1 MRRANVSPPCTSED
15 AREHGSCGPA
25 GSVTVTESTSQAVAY
40 SASYSERVSCG
51 GWLPWRICQKTR
63 YKTAYHTVQ
72 LKVTKEIPSCCDG
85 YEQVGSYCALP
96 LNRSEEFTSKP
107 GLCPEEDEGGS
118 ILSCEWDTDCPGL
131 QRCCPADSG
140 SQCRSP
146 LAAAGERGW
155 YVNVTI
161 TVKMDYQELHSQERG
176 LLNHTRLLHSVVT
189 GAVESPALSVHHVH
203 SYSPSPFL
211 TASQLLVGAGGPISV
226 RDLAARLQL
235 IVQRIEEVSAVDV
248 RDVDECAHEELYSCP
263 PAAYCLNTEGSYNCS
278 CHEGLTDSSP
288 NGTVTACLET
298 PDRPSPFTAS
308 SPPGG
313 ISLSS
318 AVVPTS
324 TAAGGGSGKS
334 AEALLTTS
342 TQADSVKSTISPRLT
357 PWRTALVCADSAPT
371 LSLPGDPALIKN
383 LVVLNVTG
391 SSFYTRWSV
400 DSPVGR
406 QAYVVQLFR
415 GTQSLSRAETE
426 LLSWEATR
434 LDPGVLYT
442 VRVTSRACGQEGN
455 ATSQDVKTEG
465 KALRGRSRLTNV
477 QFTEALRNSS
487 SGEYF
492 NLTRDIWM
500 EIRKSLP
507 PDIQALVES
516 GAVRILITRLS
527 SGSVMVDFLV
537 LFSPDLAQ
545 NMTAV
550 STAILDSL
558 KSSSRYDVDSNST
571 GLEDF
576 DECAAGD
583 EDCSPHAVC
592 ENTWGSF
599 SCACRSAFT
608 DTDPARPGRSCEDG
622 SAGLTTEDTVAGPKE
637 MSVQVRVSSSNK
649 NPLTVQIQGR
659 SGKSTDLLPNPLV
672 PRGLSAPGFND
683 TDPSQPGRH
692 CAGAVQYPRNTA
704 FGQGSSLTMLHCLI
718 ALGNDWNVNLEPPTT
733 AAVQANTVGGYS
745 CACRPGFADADPSQP
760 GRLCAGTAP
769 TTRTF
774 LLSVVHRQIDSSCDH
789 HFYKQIPEFLA
800 VVTCEIIFSPFQSCY
815 CYRVL
820 LTFYST
826 FLKPYTFLFDLLSLT
841 YSVILLLFHLENHE
855 WQGLPHLPTS
865 HGNKTGFL
873 VWNVSVTCP
882 TESVSVSFTPL
893 FIFLLATHKGSS
905 TALPSFETPWLKIW
919 SSAFSICLEMCISIS
934 ETSKTPTAA
943 APPLPHTNPTS
954 WALVDVDNA
963 ITVDCR
969 LYEISVTVAK
979 AFLAWKSIAESSLFL
994 GVTECGLSSTN
1005 ETHVKLTAMWDNCDT
1020 KLLHNRTHTTA
1031 WTTLL
1036 NNRTVD
1042 SSIAPRVYIEIPVKC
1057 TYSNSLLISTG
1068 YTPTGVDMIK
1078 DIIEGSGIFLAT
1090 IQLLNGTS
1098 PLPKNYSLSPDDE
1111 VFIEVGINLTMT
1123 QVKLILN
1130 ECWATPTS
1138 SPSDPTTHMFM
1149 KNSCPIPNTY
1159 TTVIENGNSTKA
1171 RLSLRIFSFVDHS
1184 VIYLHCQVQICIETA
1199 GTSCKPHCEQRSERS
1214 IKAVEIGQASWGP
1227 IYRSSHAVT
1236 KETLNSH
1243 RETGFIVLG
1252 VLLCLL
1258 LLVTLTVVALFYRK
1272 RIGHYNFSFKPNQ
1285 ENFTYHVFDT

>member
-1 MRRANVSPPCTSED
+1 MKVQNNVRA
-15 AREHGSCGPA
+15 
-25 GSVTVTESTSQAVAY
+25 
-40 SASYSERVSCG
+40 
-51 GWLPWRICQKTR
+51 LF
-63 YKTAYHTVQ
+63 
-72 LKVTKEIPSCCDG
+72 L
-85 YEQVGSYCALP
+85 
-96 LNRSEEFTSKP
+96 
-107 GLCPEEDEGGS
+107 
-118 ILSCEWDTDCPGL
+118 
-131 QRCCPADSG
+131 
-140 SQCRSP
+140 
-146 LAAAGERGW
+146 AGERRW

-161 TVKMDYQELHSQERG
+161 TVKMDYQELHSQDRG

-189 GAVESPALSVHHVH
+189 GAVDSPALSVHHVH

-211 TASQLLVGAGGPISV
+211 TASQLLVGAGRPISV
-226 RDLAARLQL
+226 RDLAALLQL
-235 IVQRIEEVSAVDV
+235 IVQRVEEVSAVDV

-263 PAAYCLNTEGSYNCS
+263 PAANCLNTEGSYNCS
-278 CHEGLTDSSP
+278 CHEGFTDSSP
-288 NGTVTACLET
+288 NGTVTGCLGPSHSADPTEETTPSFTSSTMMSWTHNYSSDASATDTLLQNSTASETHYNSSTDPPSPATSQQKGDWATVLLVTSRPVLPTQSPWTNLTTVSESRSSSTVSLWNVTET

-308 SPPGG
+308 SPSGG
-313 ISLSS
+313 IS
-318 AVVPTS
+318 PTS

-342 TQADSVKSTISPRLT
+342 TQADSVKSTISPGASSVVIHSTSLT
-357 PWRTALVCADSAPT
+357 EPPWSTTTPQASYHLQHPTTASYPSTTAPLTMESQTALARNCH
-371 LSLPGDPALIKN
+371 PALIKN

-391 SSFYTRWSV
+391 SSFYMRWSV

-406 QAYVVQLFR
+406 QAYVVQLLR
-415 GTQSLSRAETE
+415 GTQSVDRAETE
-426 LLSWEATR
+426 LLSWEATG
-434 LDPGVLYT
+434 LEPGVLYT

-487 SGEYF
+487 SGEYL

-500 EIRKSLP
+500 EICKSLP
-507 PDIQALVES
+507 PDVRALVELR
-516 GAVRILITRLS
+516 AVSIVITRLS

-537 LFSPDLAQ
+537 LFSPGLAQ

-558 KSSSRYDVDSNST
+558 KNSTRYDVDRNST

-599 SCACRSAFT
+599 RCACRSAFT
-608 DTDPARPGRSCEDG
+608 DTNPARPGRSCEDVNECESG
-622 SAGLTTEDTVAGPKE
+622 SNTCSPHAVCQNTVGGY
-637 MSVQVRVSSSNK
+637 SCSCQ
-649 NPLTVQIQGR
+649 
-659 SGKSTDLLPNPLV
+659 
-672 PRGLSAPGFND
+672 PGFND

-692 CAGAVQYPRNTA
+692 CADVNECE
-704 FGQGSSLTMLHCLI
+704 S
-718 ALGNDWNVNLEPPTT
+718 GNNMCHQS
-733 AAVQANTVGGYS
+733 AACQNTVGGYI

-760 GRLCAGTAP
+760 GRLCAAVATEK
-769 TTRTF
+769 TVT
-774 LLSVVHRQIDSSCDH
+774 SS
-789 HFYKQIPEFLA
+789 
-800 VVTCEIIFSPFQSCY
+800 
-815 CYRVL
+815 
-820 LTFYST
+820 
-826 FLKPYTFLFDLLSLT
+826 
-841 YSVILLLFHLENHE
+841 
-855 WQGLPHLPTS
+855 
-865 HGNKTGFL
+865 
-873 VWNVSVTCP
+873 
-882 TESVSVSFTPL
+882 
-893 FIFLLATHKGSS
+893 
-905 TALPSFETPWLKIW
+905 
-919 SSAFSICLEMCISIS
+919 ISIS
-934 ETSKTPTAA
+934 ETSKTPTAV
-943 APPLPHTNPTS
+943 APPLLHTNPTS

-969 LYEISVTVAK
+969 LYEISVTVSK
-979 AFLAWKSIAESSLFL
+979 AFLTWKSIAESSLFL

-1020 KLLHNRTHTTA
+1020 KLVHNRTHTTA

-1236 KETLNSH
+1236 KETPNSQ

>member
-1 MRRANVSPPCTSED
+1 MKVQNNVRA
-15 AREHGSCGPA
+15 
-25 GSVTVTESTSQAVAY
+25 
-40 SASYSERVSCG
+40 
-51 GWLPWRICQKTR
+51 LF
-63 YKTAYHTVQ
+63 
-72 LKVTKEIPSCCDG
+72 L
-85 YEQVGSYCALP
+85 
-96 LNRSEEFTSKP
+96 
-107 GLCPEEDEGGS
+107 
-118 ILSCEWDTDCPGL
+118 
-131 QRCCPADSG
+131 
-140 SQCRSP
+140 
-146 LAAAGERGW
+146 AGERRW

-161 TVKMDYQELHSQERG
+161 TVKMDYQELHSQDRG

-189 GAVESPALSVHHVH
+189 GAVDSPALSVHHVH

-211 TASQLLVGAGGPISV
+211 TASQLLVGAGRPISV
-226 RDLAARLQL
+226 RDLAALLQL
-235 IVQRIEEVSAVDV
+235 IVQRVEEVSAVDV

-263 PAAYCLNTEGSYNCS
+263 PAANCLNTEGSYNCS
-278 CHEGLTDSSP
+278 CHEGFTDSSP
-288 NGTVTACLET
+288 NGKLDIEKEDC
-298 PDRPSPFTAS
+298 P
-308 SPPGG
+308 
-313 ISLSS
+313 
-318 AVVPTS
+318 
-324 TAAGGGSGKS
+324 
-334 AEALLTTS
+334 
-342 TQADSVKSTISPRLT
+342 
-357 PWRTALVCADSAPT
+357 
-371 LSLPGDPALIKN
+371 DPALIKN

-391 SSFYTRWSV
+391 SSFYMRWSV

-406 QAYVVQLFR
+406 QAYVVQLLR
-415 GTQSLSRAETE
+415 GTQSVDRAETE
-426 LLSWEATR
+426 LLSWEATG
-434 LDPGVLYT
+434 LEPGVLYT

-487 SGEYF
+487 SGEYL

-500 EIRKSLP
+500 EICKSLP
-507 PDIQALVES
+507 PDVRALVELR
-516 GAVRILITRLS
+516 AVSIVITRLS

-537 LFSPDLAQ
+537 LFSPGLAQ

-558 KSSSRYDVDSNST
+558 KNSTRYDVDRNST

-599 SCACRSAFT
+599 RCACRSAFT
-608 DTDPARPGRSCEDG
+608 DTNPARPGRSCE
-622 SAGLTTEDTVAGPKE
+622 EDTVAGPKE
-637 MSVQVRVSSSNK
+637 MVSSSNK
-649 NPLTVQIQGR
+649 NPLTGQIQGR

-704 FGQGSSLTMLHCLI
+704 FGQGNSLTVFHRLI

-733 AAVQANTVGGYS
+733 AAVQANTVGGYI

-760 GRLCAGTAP
+760 GRLCAGIVPTIRP
-769 TTRTF
+769 VTTRTRA
-774 LLSVVHRQIDSSCDH
+774 LGLVVHPQIDSSCDH
-789 HFYKQIPEFLA
+789 HSYKQIPEFLA
-800 VVTCEIIFSPFQSCY
+800 VVTYKSMSVILLHIFFFLVTLLFLQVFSLHSLCRISVIFSTDSRNIP
-815 CYRVL
+815 L
-820 LTFYST
+820 LFKPSKPST
-826 FLKPYTFLFDLLSLT
+826 FLKPYTFPFDLLSLT
-841 YSVILLLFHLENHE
+841 YSNILLLFQNHE

-882 TESVSVSFTPL
+882 TESVLVSFTLL
-893 FIFLLATHKGSS
+893 FIFLLAAHKGSS

-919 SSAFSICLEMCISIS
+919 SSAFSSCLEMCLGESETELLPFCELFFSFSIS
-934 ETSKTPTAA
+934 NVHTSTAKPFFLFHTLCLEGVYYTFTASVTWKEKVIRTTSKAGCI
-943 APPLPHTNPTS
+943 LETNPTS

-969 LYEISVTVAK
+969 LYEISVTVSK
-979 AFLAWKSIAESSLFL
+979 AFLTWKSIAESSLFL

-1020 KLLHNRTHTTA
+1020 KLVHNRTHTTA

-1236 KETLNSH
+1236 KETPNSQ